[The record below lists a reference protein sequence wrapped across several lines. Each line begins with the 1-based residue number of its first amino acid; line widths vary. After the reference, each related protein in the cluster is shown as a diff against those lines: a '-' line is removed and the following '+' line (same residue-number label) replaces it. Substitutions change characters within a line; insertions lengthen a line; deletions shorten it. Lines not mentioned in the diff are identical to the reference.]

1 MNITQDDFKA
11 LTAQLEARDI
21 ELKGLIEKANE
32 EARNAGAVSSDTKAA
47 IEGITAS
54 QAETHA
60 RLLAMEQAI
69 AGRAEEKTGSK
80 TVGQMFAESDQF
92 KALVAAGRG
101 SAKMGFTGFNAAVTN
116 ITSATTGTGGA
127 GDGIRPDR
135 LAGIVTPPERKLT
148 VRSLIM
154 PGRTASNAV
163 EFVKESGFQNMA
175 AMVAEGG
182 AKPQSDLSLELVTT
196 TVRTLAHWFRASKQV
211 LDDIPLLASYID
223 TRSRYGLKDVE
234 DKQLLSGDGTG
245 QNLLGIV
252 PQAAE
257 FDDALRVTGDTEI
270 DTIRRAKLQVR
281 VAQYDASAI
290 ILNPVDWAKIE
301 TLKDSNGRY
310 IIGDPTG
317 ERPQRLWN
325 LPVVDSDAIAEGH
338 FLIGAFDRA
347 AQVFDREDANVQVST
362 EDGNNFTTNMVTI
375 RAEER
380 IALAVHRPEAFVYGP
395 FEATP

>member
-1 MNITQDDFKA
+1 MTISNDEFKA
-11 LTAQLEARDI
+11 LTAQLEARDS

-69 AGRAEEKTGSK
+69 AGRADEQTGGK

-92 KALVAAGRG
+92 KALVQAGRG
-101 SAKMGFTGFNAAVTN
+101 SAKMGFTGFNAAVTS

-127 GDGIRPDR
+127 GDGIRADR

-148 VRSLIM
+148 VRSLLM
-154 PGRTASNAV
+154 PGRTSSNAV

-175 AMVAEGG
+175 APQVEG
-182 AKPQSDLSLELVTT
+182 ATKAQSDLSLDLVTT
-196 TVRTLAHWFRASKQV
+196 NVRTLAHFFRASKQV

-234 DKQLLSGDGTG
+234 DQQLLAGDGTG

-252 PQAAE
+252 PQATA
-257 FDDALRVTGDTEI
+257 FSNALRVAEDTEI

-281 VAQYDASAI
+281 IARYEASAI
-290 ILNPVDWAKIE
+290 VLNPVDWAKIE
-301 TLKDSNGRY
+301 TLKDTNGRY

-362 EDGNNFTTNMVTI
+362 EDGDNFTKNMVTI

-380 IALAVHRPEAFVYGP
+380 LALAVHRPESFVYGP
-395 FEATP
+395 FEQG

>member
-1 MNITQDDFKA
+1 MTISADDFRA
-11 LTAQLEARDI
+11 LQDQLKARDA
-21 ELKGLIEKANE
+21 ELKGLVEKANE
-32 EARNAGAVSSDTKAA
+32 EARNAGSINAETKAA
-47 IEGITAS
+47 IETLTAS
-54 QAETHA
+54 QQETHA
-60 RLLAMEQAI
+60 RLLAMEQSITNRGHEPA
-69 AGRAEEKTGSK
+69 TGK

-92 KALVAAGRG
+92 KAMQAAGRG
-101 SAKMGFTGFNAAVTN
+101 AAKMNFTGFNAAVTN

-127 GDGIRPDR
+127 GDAIRPDR
-135 LAGIVTPPERKLT
+135 LAGIVTPPERRLT
-148 VRSLIM
+148 VRSLLM
-154 PGRTASNAV
+154 PGRTSSNAV

-175 AMVAEGG
+175 ASQAEGTTK
-182 AKPQSDLSLELVTT
+182 AKSDLSLELVTT
-196 TVRTLAHWFRASKQV
+196 NVRTLAHFFQASKQV

-234 DKQLLSGDGTG
+234 DQQLLAGDGTG

-252 PQAAE
+252 PQATA
-257 FDDALRVTGDTEI
+257 FDTDLLEVDDTEI

-281 VAQYDASAI
+281 IARYEASAI
-290 ILNPVDWAKIE
+290 VLNPVDWAKIE

-317 ERPQRLWN
+317 QRPQILWN

-338 FLIGAFDRA
+338 FLVGAFDRA

-362 EDGNNFTTNMVTI
+362 EDGDNFKNNMVTI

-380 IALAVHRPEAFVYGP
+380 LALAVHRPESFVYGA
-395 FEATP
+395 FA

>member
-1 MNITQDDFKA
+1 MTISNDDFKA
-11 LTAQLEARDI
+11 LTSQLEARDV

-47 IEGITAS
+47 IQGITAS
-54 QAETHA
+54 QTETHA

-69 AGRAEEKTGSK
+69 AGRAEEQTGGK

-92 KALVAAGRG
+92 KALVQAGRG
-101 SAKMGFTGFNAAVTN
+101 SAKMGFTGFNAAVTS

-127 GDGIRPDR
+127 GDGIRADR

-148 VRSLIM
+148 VRSLLM
-154 PGRTASNAV
+154 PGRTSSNAV

-175 AMVAEGG
+175 APQVEGA
-182 AKPQSDLSLELVTT
+182 AKAQSDLSLDLVTT
-196 TVRTLAHWFRASKQV
+196 NVRTLAHFFRASKQV

-234 DKQLLSGDGTG
+234 DQQLLSGDGTG

-252 PQAAE
+252 PQATP
-257 FDDALRVTGDTEI
+257 FSNLLREVDDTEI

-281 VAQYDASAI
+281 IARYEASAI
-290 ILNPVDWAKIE
+290 VLNPVDWAKIE
-301 TLKDSNGRY
+301 TLKDTNGRY

-362 EDGNNFTTNMVTI
+362 EDGDNFTKNMVTI

-380 IALAVHRPEAFVYGP
+380 LALAVHRPESFVYGP
-395 FEATP
+395 FEQA

>member
-1 MNITQDDFKA
+1 MTDQDFKA

-47 IEGITAS
+47 IDNITAS
-54 QAETHA
+54 NAETHA

-69 AGRAEEKTGSK
+69 AGRAQEQVGSK
-80 TVGQMFAESDQF
+80 SVGQMFAESDQF
-92 KALVAAGRG
+92 KALVDAGRG
-101 SAKMGFTGFNAAVTN
+101 SAKMDFTGFNAAVTN

-127 GDGIRPDR
+127 GDAIRADR
-135 LAGIVTPPERKLT
+135 LAGIVTPPERTLT

-163 EFVKESGFQNMA
+163 EFVKETGFQNMA
-175 AMVAEGG
+175 AMVAEGT
-182 AKPQSDLSLELVTT
+182 AKPQSDIALDLVTT
-196 TVRTLAHWFRASKQV
+196 NVRTLAHWFRASKQV

-234 DKQLLSGDGTG
+234 DRQLLAGDGTG

-252 PQAAE
+252 PQATA
-257 FDDALRVTGDTEI
+257 FSNALRETDDTEI
-270 DTIRRAKLQVR
+270 DTIRRGKLQVR
-281 VAQYDASAI
+281 VAKYEASAI
-290 ILNPVDWAKIE
+290 VLNPADWARIE

-362 EDGNNFTTNMVTI
+362 EDGDNFTKNMVTI

-395 FEATP
+395 FEQA